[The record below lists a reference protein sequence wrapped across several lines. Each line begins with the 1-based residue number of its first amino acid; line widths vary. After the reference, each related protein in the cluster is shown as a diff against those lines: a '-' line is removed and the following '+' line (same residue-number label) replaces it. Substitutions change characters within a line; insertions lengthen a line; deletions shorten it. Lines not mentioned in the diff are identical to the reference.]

1 MYCCLKLDTLEFLT
15 GGRISVIQLSKL
27 LLFLESLINT
37 NFLSCVCLVFS
48 LTYRSQ
54 NAELLQQK
62 QVIIY
67 CSKYSAIWH
76 NLHVAAD
83 FGELL

>member
-1 MYCCLKLDTLEFLT
+1 M
-15 GGRISVIQLSKL
+15 
-27 LLFLESLINT
+27 
-37 NFLSCVCLVFS
+37 FS